1 MADTSRACA
10 HRSTPI
16 PLPPAMTAEEA
27 EAFITSLPTDTT
39 VYQYVLPGSFDLR
52 KVGLNRETELPL
64 VKEILDSGTMSH
76 KELLTLLTLNKQSI
90 RELLSYHNLLLILRR
105 VASTRKIDTC
115 LDHYLKDTLFCLIYA
130 FNGLYKPRPRYKGL
144 LALPEFTTVEEVE
157 SHAALVKLMVV
168 ASQMYN
174 VGASETLYADE
185 NARDL
190 YQSDP
195 YYYLCNQHL
204 RELVLEKPES
214 VNHIIEY
221 IQATDYNGVHPKNKA
236 SINIIR
242 KYVETVAVAPALG
255 NGVL

>member
-1 MADTSRACA
+1 
-10 HRSTPI
+10 
-16 PLPPAMTAEEA
+16 MTVEEA

-64 VKEILDSGTMSH
+64 VKEILDGGTMSH

-90 RELLSYHNLLLILRR
+90 RALLSYHNLLLILRR

-115 LDHYLKDTLFCLIYA
+115 LDGYLKDGLSPLIYA

-157 SHAALVKLMVV
+157 SHAALVKLMMV
-168 ASQMYN
+168 ASQMHN
-174 VGASETLYADE
+174 VGDDETMYADE
-185 NARDL
+185 TRDL
-190 YQSDP
+190 YQSGP
-195 YYYLCNQHL
+195 YYYLCNPHL

-221 IQATDYNGVHPKNKA
+221 IQATGYNGVHPKNKA

-242 KYVETVAVAPALG
+242 KYVETVAIAPALG
-255 NGVL
+255 GGVL